1 MNDDNKPLDS
11 NEERVVAIT
20 TIDNPYDPIDEF
32 DDWYRFDVDNG
43 YNTSQ
48 SIARLSSL
56 RTDLSSNEID
66 SDNEQAIDR
75 LIEIDPL
82 MIYKKIVKIVKKT

>member
-1 MNDDNKPLDS
+1 MNNDNKSLDS

-48 SIARLSSL
+48 SIARLSSS

-66 SDNEQAIDR
+66 SDNERAIDR